1 MGITVLAAGTSIPD
15 ALGSIA
21 VAKQGQV
28 HSAHFREHSVNFSAQ
43 CISVAKQGQVHDQQ
57 IACCFVFSVG

>member
-1 MGITVLAAGTSIPD
+1 MVGWASVIGCVLKIPPVAMGITVLAAGTSIPD

-28 HSAHFREHSVNFSAQ
+28 RVLLPV
-43 CISVAKQGQVHDQQ
+43 ISMLKWMNR
-57 IACCFVFSVG
+57 